1 MRIGRSR
8 FRDVVTRQLDIFAVD
23 LSTVV
28 EEEAAAWTTWNNAGR
43 DEAEDA
49 YADWQLV
56 ADAMVDELTT
66 LRDGYAATLD
76 SETAPKYE
84 DVFTRV
90 ARRRFPRLGELLE

>member
-23 LSTVV
+23 LSTIV
-28 EEEAAAWTTWNNAGR
+28 EEEAAAWATWSDARR
-43 DEAEDA
+43 DDAEDA
-49 YADWQLV
+49 YAGWQLV

-66 LRDGYAATLD
+66 VRDSYAATLD
-76 SETAPKYE
+76 SETAPEYE
-84 DVFTRV
+84 DVFTRA